1 MDEVV
6 ETRDCSLGALL
17 ASVTDEAPV
26 GAQDAVLSKRK
37 TMHYRILAESD
48 TDFVWL
54 MDMDFNV
61 SSTTASAKR
70 LLGYE
75 CQEMRDKASAWW
87 TQRVLTPEAFEMCKA
102 VFLEIQKFANSR
114 PHKMSPS
121 WTLEMELLCKDGGTF
136 LAETTI
142 NLLYDQEGNPCAMV
156 CMSRDMTRP
165 KREQELFRTLADNS
179 PIGVYIVQNGRL
191 CFVNHHLQE
200 NMKYSQAELIGADSL
215 SFVFPEDRDR
225 VRAMAKAML
234 RGERSEPYE
243 FRFICKNGETRWVME
258 LVSSIQY
265 NGGRAVLGVF
275 MDVTERKRSEEELRR
290 SESQLRLLTQR
301 MLEIQERE
309 RSRFARD
316 LHDQLGQDLVFLKL
330 QAESLAKNLAD
341 MPGLRE
347 RATDIAV
354 VAGRL
359 KATSS
364 RIAASIGPGILEG
377 LGLVRA
383 VEWCAE
389 DFERRTGISC
399 PVDTPV
405 ADINVCRTTATA
417 AYRIL
422 QEALTN
428 VWRHAG
434 ASQVEVKLERVENCV
449 ELTVADNGIG
459 VNPGLLSGKS
469 TLGFLGMYE
478 RARLAGGEL
487 SVSSAPGRG
496 TRIVVRLPLGTSQGY
511 PDAGELGVN
520 HDKCTHCRRS
530 QPGEAGPQAHT

>member
-1 MDEVV
+1 MPGDLCSETTMDEVV
-6 ETRDCSLGALL
+6 EARDNSLGALL
-17 ASVTDEAPV
+17 ESVTDEAPV
-26 GAQDAVLSKRK
+26 NARSAVLTKRR

-48 TDFVWL
+48 TDFLWV
-54 MDMDFNV
+54 MDMDFNL
-61 SSTTASAKR
+61 SSTTAYAQR

-75 CQEMRDKASAWW
+75 GEEMGKVGSAQWIE
-87 TQRVLTPEAFEMCKA
+87 RVLTPETFEMCKA
-102 VFLEIQKFANSR
+102 VFREIQKFANSYSQGT
-114 PHKMSPS
+114 SPS
-121 WTLEMELLCKDGGTF
+121 WTLEMEFLRKDGGTF
-136 LAETTI
+136 LAETTV
-142 NLLYDQEGNPCAMV
+142 NLLYDQEGNPQSMV
-156 CMSRDMTRP
+156 CMSRDITRP
-165 KREQELFRTLADNS
+165 KGEQDLFRTLADNS
-179 PIGVYIVQNGRL
+179 PIGVYIVQDGRL
-191 CFVNHHLQE
+191 RFVNHHLQE
-200 NMKYSQAELIGADSL
+200 DVKYSQAELMGADSM

-243 FRFICKNGETRWVME
+243 FRFKCKDGETRWVME

-265 NGGRAVLGVF
+265 NGGRAVLGTF

-330 QAESLAKNLAD
+330 QAESLAKSLAD

-347 RATDIAV
+347 RATDIAM

-399 PVDTPV
+399 PVDTPA
-405 ADINVCRTTATA
+405 ADINMCRTTSTA

-428 VWRHAG
+428 VWRHAS
-434 ASQVEVKLERVENCV
+434 ASQVEVKLEKVEDMV
-449 ELTVADNGIG
+449 VLAVADDGIG

-487 SVSSAPGRG
+487 SVSSMPGRG
-496 TRIVVRLPLGTSQGY
+496 TRIVARLPMGGPRAY
-511 PDAGELGVN
+511 PTAGEQG
-520 HDKCTHCRRS
+520 
-530 QPGEAGPQAHT
+530 GEP